1 MSPRSA
7 DPAVRT
13 ALIDAAARI
22 LAADGPGALSTRRL
36 AAEVGASTMA
46 VYTHFGS
53 MDQVRHAVR
62 AEGFARLDAVLDRVR
77 RTDDPVADLTS
88 DALAYLDAGLAD
100 PEMYR
105 AMFVDRPPS
114 SDADPGAGLFHRLVA
129 SVRRCIDAGRFG
141 PADDPLPLGWAAE
154 IWTMQ
159 HGMVVL
165 AFGEVLP
172 TDQIRFVLTDMT
184 YRLAVGFGD
193 EPTAARRSVEK
204 PGSRRRRTAKR

>member
-1 MSPRSA
+1 M
-7 DPAVRT
+7 RT

-22 LAADGPGALSTRRL
+22 LATDGPRALSTRRL

-62 AEGFARLDAVLDRVR
+62 TEGFARLDAALDRIP
-77 RTDDPVADLTS
+77 RTDDPVADLTA
-88 DALAYLDAGLAD
+88 DALVYLDAGLAD

-105 AMFVDRPPS
+105 AMFVDRPPPA
-114 SDADPGAGLFHRLVA
+114 DTDPGSGLFQRLVA
-129 SVRRCIDAGRFG
+129 SVRRCIDAGRFDA
-141 PADDPLPLGWAAE
+141 ADDPLPLGWAAE

-165 AFGEVLP
+165 ALGDVLP
-172 TDQIRFVLTDMT
+172 TDQIRFLLADMT

-193 EPTAARRSVEK
+193 DPTAAHRSVRK
-204 PGSRRRRTAKR
+204 RRRPRRTKR